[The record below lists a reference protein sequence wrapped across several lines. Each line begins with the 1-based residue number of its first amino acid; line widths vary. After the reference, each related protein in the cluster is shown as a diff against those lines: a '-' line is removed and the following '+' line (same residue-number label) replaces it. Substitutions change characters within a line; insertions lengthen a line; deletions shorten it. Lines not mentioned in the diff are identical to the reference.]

1 MKVQLTRLFFLV
13 ALFCLS
19 HYSFSQSS
27 LSGQVISD
35 AGKAAETVNVL
46 LYSATDSIIVKME
59 LSESDGSYRF
69 RQLDTGDYYLQ
80 VTGIGYSDYFSERF
94 ALAEKEEKVL
104 PLIELESGAEMLSE
118 VEVTAKKPLLEQ
130 RAGRLIVNVDQNIT
144 GQGGSVT
151 DLLKKVPGLVVV
163 NNRISMAGRSGV
175 TILIDGRPTKY
186 MDIESLLREMPADN
200 IARIEVISQ
209 PGAAFDAEGTGGVI
223 NIILKKNALLGTNGN
238 VSLGVGYGELW
249 KYRLNGAVN
258 HRSGPWN
265 LSLSTGYNNRTWV
278 ERLDLER
285 ILPDR
290 SYVQN
295 NYEPGDPRSV
305 YLRLGADYSINDKQ
319 TIGINLHGSR
329 SNNERTN
336 TNETVVVSKE
346 GVELERFVTDNVQ
359 DRFWRSY
366 TADLFYRWK
375 IDTLGQE
382 LSFDANYANY
392 HRDALSELMTTGADF
407 EPRRN
412 DEPAE
417 TYIYASQLDY
427 KLPLSKKLLFQTG
440 GKISATRLDNE
451 LIASLF
457 INNNWTND
465 VLRSNTFKYDEDI
478 YAAYTSFTY
487 TQDKLEI
494 NVGLRYEDSHAV
506 GFSET
511 LDSTIDLTIRKL
523 FPSASINAPLFG
535 PMGLSLSYSY
545 RIERPGYYDL
555 NPFVSYLDPLTF
567 SKGNPF
573 LIPELT
579 HSGQIS
585 LTYEKQPFFNLSY
598 DYTSDVLT
606 EVIEQDDE
614 TGEAFQTDINLDQ
627 YIRYGGS
634 LFFPLDFIAK
644 PISGYGGFMLFYHDY
659 QAEYLNSEYLQNQW
673 TTNAFLQVNVSL
685 PQEWKLEVTGW
696 FQGKGLDGI
705 IRHESMYGVDA
716 GIQKKFLDDQL
727 RFELSADGII
737 QKFFQGKVDYANL
750 DFNILSQWEAPI
762 FQTRITWNFG
772 NKYLKDRENRKA
784 ASEAERQRA
793 QGN

>member
-1 MKVQLTRLFFLV
+1 MKLPLTRLTILP
-13 ALFCLS
+13 ALFCFS
-19 HYSFSQSS
+19 FSAFSQSS
-27 LSGQVISD
+27 ITGQIISD
-35 AGKAAETVNVL
+35 AGTAAETVNVL
-46 LYSATDSIIVKME
+46 LFSAADSNIVKME

-69 RQLDTGDYYLQ
+69 RQLDAGDYYIQ
-80 VTGIGYSDYFSERF
+80 VTGIGYSDYFSEKF
-94 ALAEKEEKVL
+94 ALAEKEEKVMT
-104 PLIELESGAEMLSE
+104 LIELESSAEMLSE
-118 VEVTAKKPLLEQ
+118 VQVTAKKPLLEQ

-144 GQGGSVT
+144 GKSGSVT

-238 VSLGVGYGELW
+238 LSLGVGYGELW
-249 KYRLNGAVN
+249 KYRLNGTVN
-258 HRSGPWN
+258 HSSGPWN

-278 ERLDLER
+278 ERLYLER

-305 YLRLGADYSINDKQ
+305 YLRMGADYNINEEQ

-336 TNETVVVSKE
+336 TNETVVISKE
-346 GVELERFVTDNVQ
+346 GVELERFVTDNIQ

-375 IDTLGQE
+375 MDTLGQE

-392 HRDALSELMTTGADF
+392 HRDAFSELMTVGADF

-427 KLPLSKKLLFQTG
+427 KLPLGKKLLFQTG

-457 INNNWTND
+457 VNDTWTND
-465 VLRSNTFKYDEDI
+465 VLRTNTFKYDEDI

-487 TQDKLEI
+487 TQDEMEI
-494 NVGLRYEDSHAV
+494 TVGLRYEDSHAL
-506 GFSET
+506 GFSQT

-523 FPSASINAPLFG
+523 FPSASVNAPLFG

-598 DYTSDVLT
+598 DHTSDVLT

-659 QAEYLNSEYLQNQW
+659 QADYLNAEYLQNQW

-696 FQGKGLDGI
+696 FQGKALDGI
-705 IRHESMYGVDA
+705 IRAESLYGVDA
-716 GIQKKFLDDQL
+716 GIQKKFLDGQL
-727 RFELSADGII
+727 NLELSAEGII
-737 QKFFQGKVDYANL
+737 QKFFHGKVDYANL
-750 DFNILSQWEAPI
+750 NYNIVSEWEAPI
-762 FQTRITWNFG
+762 FQTRVTWNFG